1 MVSIPFGTQFFF
13 SRFLYMEN
21 LVSGC
26 DILNLFVSLLKG
38 FLHRVIFENSN
49 LLPEAP
55 VVQKLD
61 SAI

>member
-1 MVSIPFGTQFFF
+1 
-13 SRFLYMEN
+13 MEN

-26 DILNLFVSLLKG
+26 DILNLFVSLPKG
-38 FLHRVIFENSN
+38 FLHRVIFKNSN